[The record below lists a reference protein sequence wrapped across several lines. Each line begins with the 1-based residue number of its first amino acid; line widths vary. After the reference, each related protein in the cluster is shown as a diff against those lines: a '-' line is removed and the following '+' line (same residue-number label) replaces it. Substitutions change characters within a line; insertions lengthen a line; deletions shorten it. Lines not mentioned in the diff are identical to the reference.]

1 MVSCRLP
8 RLYNNELVEWELS
21 DTFDNFLVMKPAKRL
36 LEKAKSTKHQVL
48 LHSDQGVQYSSAG
61 YCNLLTEYNAIQ
73 SMSRAG
79 NPKDNA
85 VMESYWGRFKDVL
98 RVHFRYLDHDD
109 LPSVIQQAIYYFN
122 NIRPVRKLNG
132 KPPVRFRSEL
142 AA

>member
-1 MVSCRLP
+1 
-8 RLYNNELVEWELS
+8 
-21 DTFDNFLVMKPAKRL
+21 
-36 LEKAKSTKHQVL
+36 
-48 LHSDQGVQYSSAG
+48 
-61 YCNLLTEYNAIQ
+61 
-73 SMSRAG
+73 MSRAG

-122 NIRPVRKLNG
+122 NIRPVRKLNA